1 MHDFSKHTAPRDSL
15 GIIGFEIFYPM
26 KTTIGGERMAQMRQI
41 ESEIIPL
48 VREKDRL
55 EALRKTTES
64 YYRAA
69 VSRNNKSE
77 MSKFDRA
84 LSDAAVAIRSVLE
97 ALEKLDRN
105 YRALQR
111 SLVY

>member
-1 MHDFSKHTAPRDSL
+1 MHDFSKHAISRDSL
-15 GIIGFEIFYPM
+15 GIIGFEISHPM
-26 KTTIGGERMAQMRQI
+26 KTTIGGGRMAQMKQI

-48 VREKDRL
+48 VREKERL
-55 EALRKTTES
+55 EALRRATES
-64 YYRAA
+64 YYRTA
-69 VSRNNKSE
+69 VSRNDKSE

-97 ALEKLDRN
+97 ALERLNRN